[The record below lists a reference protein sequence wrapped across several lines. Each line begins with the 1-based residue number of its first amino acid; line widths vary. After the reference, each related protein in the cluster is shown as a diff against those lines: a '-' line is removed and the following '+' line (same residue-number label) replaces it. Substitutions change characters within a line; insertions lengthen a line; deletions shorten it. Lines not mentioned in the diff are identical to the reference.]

1 MIKEKKNLLLI
12 IGIVLVLIGTLLP
25 AIRIAQENISF
36 IKENGIITIILVL
49 IMFILLKLDKKV
61 FIAVPSILSLAVIL
75 KFVMSNINRLNQI
88 NKIYNCYAKFQYGI
102 MIMILGNIII
112 LSILTKENIKI
123 ESIKQKIIT
132 KKQQHNVN
140 RIEKLKE
147 EKERKIK
154 QIEKHKTKQLTPSI
168 IEKLSKK
175 QDKKKILTETTKDG
189 KIKYNKIIVKV
200 NNNKKQSLKERIS
213 NLLLKLRLRRISKKN
228 LSISKY
234 KEEKITRTY
243 YIPSINIRK
252 WTRSNISCSNC
263 GATINSNSE
272 YCFLCDCKIKLS
284 EKEEKIS

>member
-12 IGIVLVLIGTLLP
+12 IGMILLLIGTLLP

-36 IKENGIITIILVL
+36 IKENGIITIVLVL
-49 IMFILLKLDKKV
+49 IMFILLKLDKK
-61 FIAVPSILSLAVIL
+61 ILITVPSILSLAVIT
-75 KFVMSNINRLNQI
+75 KFIMSNINRLNQI
-88 NKIYNCYAKFQYGI
+88 NKMYNCYAKFQYGI
-102 MIMILGNIII
+102 IIMILGNIII
-112 LSILTKENIKI
+112 LSILIKENIKI
-123 ESIKQKIIT
+123 EAIKQRIID
-132 KKQQHNVN
+132 KKQKQNIN
-140 RIEKLKE
+140 KLEKLKSK
-147 EKERKIK
+147 KERKIK
-154 QIEKHKTKQLTPSI
+154 QIEKQKTKQITPSI

-200 NNNKKQSLKERIS
+200 NNEKRQSLKEKIS
-213 NLLLKLRLRRISKKN
+213 NLILKLRLKKISKKK

-234 KEEKITRTY
+234 KEEKPTRTY

-272 YCFLCDCKIKLS
+272 YCFLCDCKIKLN
-284 EKEEKIS
+284 EKEERIS

>member
-12 IGIVLVLIGTLLP
+12 IGMILLLIGTLLP

-36 IKENGIITIILVL
+36 IKENGIITIVLVL
-49 IMFILLKLDKKV
+49 IMFILLKLDKKIL
-61 FIAVPSILSLAVIL
+61 IAVPSILSLAVIT
-75 KFVMSNINRLNQI
+75 KFIMSNINRLNQI
-88 NKIYNCYAKFQYGI
+88 NKMYNCYAKFQYGI
-102 MIMILGNIII
+102 IIMILGNIII
-112 LSILTKENIKI
+112 LSILIKENIKI
-123 ESIKQKIIT
+123 EAIKQRIID
-132 KKQQHNVN
+132 KKQKQNIN
-140 RIEKLKE
+140 KLEKLKSK
-147 EKERKIK
+147 KERKIK
-154 QIEKHKTKQLTPSI
+154 QIEKQKTKQITPSI

-200 NNNKKQSLKERIS
+200 NNEKRQSLKEKIS
-213 NLLLKLRLRRISKKN
+213 NLILKLRLKKISKKK

-234 KEEKITRTY
+234 KEEKPTRTY

-272 YCFLCDCKIKLS
+272 YCFLCDCKIKLN
-284 EKEEKIS
+284 EKEERIS